1 VVDRYPTPTWRIS
14 LGLGKSHSPGVQ
26 GLLPHIR
33 LDACSCR
40 DVIRPSA
47 CTYAL

>member
-26 GLLPHIR
+26 GQVV
-33 LDACSCR
+33 SSTTGS
-40 DVIRPSA
+40 VIGV
-47 CTYAL
+47 